1 MTDTSLQP
9 ILSAIEAAVGASL
22 LTRKAADNL
31 SRWLTEPHYAEYRE
45 RLVGFVQRE
54 DFAELNR
61 LFWERI
67 PFGTGG
73 RRGPMS
79 DFGSATINDRT
90 IAPPSPSPT
99 RGGHKQAARGR
110 RV

>member
-45 RLVGFVQRE
+45 RLVGLAAPQMVLVDDLETNVAGAR
-54 DFAELNR
+54 AHG
-61 LFWERI
+61 W
-67 PFGTGG
+67 
-73 RRGPMS
+73 RGVLYDTSVDLAQVM
-79 DFGSATINDRT
+79 GA
-90 IAPPSPSPT
+90 
-99 RGGHKQAARGR
+99 
-110 RV
+110 

>member
-45 RLVGFVQRE
+45 RRF
-54 DFAELNR
+54 D
-61 LFWERI
+61 
-67 PFGTGG
+67 P
-73 RRGPMS
+73 GP
-79 DFGSATINDRT
+79 DAL
-90 IAPPSPSPT
+90 
-99 RGGHKQAARGR
+99 
-110 RV
+110 